1 MASKG
6 PQRLLYKRF
15 LVGDDR
21 KVKGRSNI
29 SKTGGGARDVRFG
42 PWEKFEDIV
51 KVMFPETT
59 IKMTRRKDPRTGKYA
74 RHEAV
79 VHVGT
84 LLYQDDLRGRAQ
96 MAAMAVEFWEPTGA
110 RAFEGRLARAGK
122 LPPFRPGT
130 MPAGKGSV
138 FMLLAQDANGMLG
151 GTWVTEHALRNHQGW
166 YKPFQQALLDALDG
180 ASATANVRGFID
192 LQTGEQCQLI
202 GRVRG

>member
-1 MASKG
+1 MATKG

-15 LVGDDR
+15 LMGDDR
-21 KVKGRSNI
+21 KVKGQSNI

-42 PWEKFEDIV
+42 PWERFEGIV

-59 IKMTRRKDPRTGKYA
+59 IEMTRRKDSETGEYA
-74 RHEAV
+74 PHKAV
-79 VHVGT
+79 VHVGK
-84 LLYQDDLRGRAQ
+84 LRYRDDRGDPDEI
-96 MAAMAVEFWEPTGA
+96 AVELWEPTGA
-110 RAFEGRLARAGK
+110 RAFEGRLARAGE

-138 FMLLAQDANGMLG
+138 FMLLAQDADGTLE
-151 GTWVTEHALRNHQGW
+151 GTWVTEHALRHGQGW
-166 YKPFQQALLDALDG
+166 YKPFQQALLDALDK